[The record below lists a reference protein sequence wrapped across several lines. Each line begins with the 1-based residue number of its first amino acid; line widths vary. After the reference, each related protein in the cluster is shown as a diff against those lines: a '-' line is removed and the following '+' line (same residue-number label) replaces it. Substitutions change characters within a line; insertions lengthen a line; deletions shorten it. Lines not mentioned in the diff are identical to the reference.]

1 MPSRRHS
8 ESDMNLIRTA
18 RKNMA
23 NSIDLMRQL
32 GDDGVDTT
40 PPDAMKSYDENGME
54 IELSPQAKRDEFLEN
69 AYESAVRFNGR
80 WSHYEAHYFDANP
93 FASEGIKCAN
103 CVFYRKATDAVG
115 VCEIVEGAVSAEGIC
130 KLWIIPAELR
140 APEGMTEQ
148 TTNGVKSMSQ
158 EDARAIVTAWAVD
171 NPDKA
176 SMVYE
181 SLEQSLMAG
190 KVPDALKDYMPSKE
204 NAQATKSALD
214 DSDTLNLEAVKASL
228 RKALGR

>member
-40 PPDAMKSYDENGME
+40 PSDATKSYDENGME
-54 IELSPQAKRDEFLEN
+54 TTPQDHRNGQLERDYKAT
-69 AYESAVRFNGR
+69 AYIYGR
-80 WSHYEAHYFDANP
+80 WSHYEAHYFDVSP

-140 APEGMTEQ
+140 APEGMTNQVSEAEAEP
-148 TTNGVKSMSQ
+148 TEVEAM
-158 EDARAIVTAWAVD
+158 
-171 NPDKA
+171 
-176 SMVYE
+176 
-181 SLEQSLMAG
+181 
-190 KVPDALKDYMPSKE
+190 
-204 NAQATKSALD
+204 ATKSALD
-214 DSDTLNLEAVKASL
+214 ARDTLSLEAVKASL

>member
-23 NSIDLMRQL
+23 HSIDLMRQL

-103 CVFYRKATDAVG
+103 CVFYRQATDTVG

-140 APEGMTEQ
+140 APEVMTNQVSEAEAEP
-148 TTNGVKSMSQ
+148 TEVEAM
-158 EDARAIVTAWAVD
+158 
-171 NPDKA
+171 
-176 SMVYE
+176 
-181 SLEQSLMAG
+181 
-190 KVPDALKDYMPSKE
+190 
-204 NAQATKSALD
+204 ATKSALD
-214 DSDTLNLEAVKASL
+214 DSDTLSLEAVKASL